1 MCCSLFLVPQEIWA
15 MCTSRDGPLGLWS
28 GAGEISFLA
37 LVPRERPTLAFR
49 LLPCGYASYRI
60 SIPMPKSDQSL
71 LSSSLTHLGATL
83 ESPAL
88 FLFPGWSPEMGAFSK
103 CTVVGK
109 HCFFP
114 CLRGSGMRGLREE
127 EQDCPGASSVHSA
140 AALRALVLSSF
151 QLCPAHSC
159 LGEFIHS
166 VAQWHFD
173 AYKCQP

>member
-1 MCCSLFLVPQEIWA
+1 MLFPLPCSSGNLGRVYIKRWTPRFVEW
-15 MCTSRDGPLGLWS
+15 SRRDG
-28 GAGEISFLA
+28 FLA
-37 LVPRERPTLAFR
+37 LVPRERPTLV
-49 LLPCGYASYRI
+49 LPCGHASYRV

-83 ESPAL
+83 GSPAL

-114 CLRGSGMRGLREE
+114 CLRGSGTRGPREE
-127 EQDCPGASSVHSA
+127 EQGRPGASSVRSA
-140 AALRALVLSSF
+140 AALRALVLSPF

-159 LGEFIHS
+159 LGEFIHTVS
-166 VAQWHFD
+166 GISMLTNANLNL
-173 AYKCQP
+173 